1 MFDQIL
7 NLLKAPEREPRPDD
21 FQIAVAVLL
30 VEAARMDDH
39 FDTAERKLIE
49 RLLSARFD
57 LTPEK
62 TKALISQAETVA
74 LRSSQLHPFTRIAVE
89 RMSPNQRIRL
99 IEMLWEVVYADGV
112 LDPEEDV
119 LIRRIA
125 GLVYVSDADRV
136 AARQRV
142 LEWLERKPKS

>member
-1 MFDQIL
+1 
-7 NLLKAPEREPRPDD
+7 
-21 FQIAVAVLL
+21 
-30 VEAARMDDH
+30 MDDH

-62 TKALISQAETVA
+62 TKALISEAERVA
-74 LRSSQLHPFTRIAVE
+74 LKSSQLHPFTRIAVE
-89 RMSPNQRIRL
+89 RMSPNQRVHL
-99 IEMLWEVVYADGV
+99 IEMLWQVVYADGV

-125 GLVYVSDADRV
+125 GLVYVSDQDRI

-142 LEWLERKPKS
+142 LANMQKPPH